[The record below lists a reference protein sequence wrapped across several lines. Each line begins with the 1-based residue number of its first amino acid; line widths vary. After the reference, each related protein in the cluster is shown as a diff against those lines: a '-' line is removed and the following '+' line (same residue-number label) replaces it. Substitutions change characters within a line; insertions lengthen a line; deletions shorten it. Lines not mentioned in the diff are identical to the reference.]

1 LSITAEV
8 GQEGLLMHSSSPPRP
23 LLKARA
29 QYSNSVENG
38 LFSVLMV
45 KNVSSIGMFVLPQ
58 ERGEYI
64 FSLKHKQERLSLV
77 I

>member
-1 LSITAEV
+1 
-8 GQEGLLMHSSSPPRP
+8 MHSNSPPKP

-29 QYSNSVENG
+29 RYSNSVENG

-45 KNVSSIGMFVLPQ
+45 KNVSSIGMFALLQ
-58 ERGEYI
+58 GRGEYI
-64 FSLKHKQERLSLV
+64 FSLQHKQGRLSLV